1 MELIDILYEPYVIA
15 IISALIL
22 TFIAYLFLK
31 ENSKKNKK
39 DNETPQS
46 FSKKLLITFIVS
58 LLVFLGI
65 IYGMKYL
72 SNNNVNTMSGY
83 GGGHSGGGNTISI
96 SDLSEKLN
104 IADNDIDFGM
114 MEA

>member
-39 DNETPQS
+39 DNETPQT

-58 LLVFLGI
+58 LLLFLGI

-72 SNNNVNTMSGY
+72 ANNNKTVMSG
-83 GGGHSGGGNTISI
+83 GSGGNTISI

-104 IADNDIDFGM
+104 IADNDVDFGM
-114 MEA
+114 MET

>member
-31 ENSKKNKK
+31 ENSKKNKNE
-39 DNETPQS
+39 NETPQT
-46 FSKKLLITFIVS
+46 FSKKLLITFIIS
-58 LLVFLGI
+58 LLAFLGI

-72 SNNNVNTMSGY
+72 ANKNTHVMSG
-83 GGGHSGGGNTISI
+83 GNGGNTISI

-104 IADNDIDFGM
+104 IADNDVDFGM
-114 MEA
+114 MET